1 MKLKQAIIRNFRS
14 IDEVVIDFAPSCRI
28 LVGLNE
34 SGKSNILKA
43 LALLDGSTPSSS
55 DLRRKVKGDPPIQP
69 RDSFVRFVFQLE
81 DDERE
86 QVRANTMEQILTTRH
101 NPRVSIVNG
110 SRKDLAA
117 FCSMSRYREG
127 LYDVYIQ
134 EGTTES
140 SYRQLE
146 PAELLDGTTELLDG
160 WKTVAEDCPEHITV
174 NLAGE
179 DVQLTDYRLVRP
191 GDFPDIEDEY
201 LRDASIV
208 HLTSIVGEQ
217 IREIV
222 AEKLPEVR
230 FWEYDK
236 GNVLP
241 PSKNIEEFK
250 ADPDSCMP
258 LRNMFS
264 LAGYENIAESI
275 DAHYKRD
282 EPQMF
287 VDFLEDIADST
298 TRYFRGAWKEHRDV
312 SFNLTYNGAD
322 IIPSILGGKTR
333 YRMQDRSDGFKR
345 FVTFMLMISAAVKA
359 DNLSNTLLL
368 IDEPEIGL
376 HPTGARYLRDE
387 LIKVSKSNHVV
398 YSTHSIFMIDPDN
411 IGRHCIVTKDNEKTA
426 ASREDGG
433 NFVDEEVL
441 YQALGFSVFEI
452 LKQKNIIFEGWR
464 DKHLFEVAL
473 KKATPE
479 TKDALKGIG
488 RCHSRGAKGVGAIT
502 PMVELAGRDYIV
514 VSDSDEVAVEC
525 QTSHQEDNRD
535 GGWFTYKEIVGGV
548 DKTDNETDDGI
559 DAETGEDFLNDDYI
573 VGVVNKNLDG
583 TGAPVFA
590 EDLPPTGK
598 LDALCRW
605 LIAKRIVSKQG
616 AKAKAN
622 EIKEVLFNGL
632 KPAHINMPAY
642 EKVLQGIVK
651 RLSEAK
657 PSEE

>member
-14 IDEVVIDFAPSCRI
+14 VEEVVIDFVPSCRV

-55 DLRRKVKGDPPIQP
+55 DLRRKVRGDPPIQP
-69 RDSFVRFVFQLE
+69 RASFVRFVFQL
-81 DDERE
+81 DDGERE
-86 QVRANTMEQILTTRH
+86 RVRKNTMGKILTTSK
-101 NPRVSIVNG
+101 NPHIATVNEV
-110 SRKDLAA
+110 RKDLAA
-117 FCSMSRYREG
+117 FCSMSTYRDG
-127 LYDVYIQ
+127 LYNAYIQ
-134 EGTTES
+134 EETTGPLYWGLKS
-140 SYRQLE
+140 
-146 PAELLDGTTELLDG
+146 AELLDG
-160 WKTVAEDCPEHITV
+160 WKAIPEGCQDYVEIREEEIP
-174 NLAGE
+174 LA
-179 DVQLTDYRLVRP
+179 DYKLVRIS
-191 GDFPDIEDEY
+191 DFSDIEEGS
-201 LRDASIV
+201 LEDASIDD
-208 HLTSIVGEQ
+208 LTSIVGEQ

-275 DAHYKRD
+275 DAHYKED

-411 IGRHCIVTKDNEKTA
+411 IRRHCIVKKENEKTTV
-426 ASREDGG
+426 SREEGG

-441 YQALGFSVFEI
+441 YQALGFSVFGI

-473 KKATPE
+473 KKAAPE
-479 TKDALKGIG
+479 TKESFKEIG

-502 PMVELAGRDYIV
+502 PMVELACRDYIV

-525 QTSHQEDNRD
+525 QTSHQKDNRA
-535 GGWFTYKEIVGGV
+535 GGWFTYKEIVGGA
-548 DKTDNETDDGI
+548 DKADNKTDDGI
-559 DAETGEDFLNDDYI
+559 GAETGEDFLNDDYI
-573 VGVVNKNLDG
+573 VGVVNKHLGG
-583 TGAPVFA
+583 TGSPAFA

-598 LDALCRW
+598 LGALCHW

-616 AKAKAN
+616 VNAKAN
-622 EIKEVLFNGL
+622 EIKEALFNGL

-642 EKVLQGIVK
+642 EKVLHGIVK
-651 RLSEAK
+651 RLAEVK